1 MRTFAYDPAR
11 SFRGWLKTL
20 THHALHDFVEGRNPV
35 GARAGGGSQV
45 LEALH
50 AVEAREDLLRRLDDE
65 FDRELFDEAMAR
77 VRLRVEPR
85 TWDAFR
91 LLSLEGCSGAQ
102 AAEKLG
108 MKVATVFV
116 AKSKVLRMLQE
127 ETRSL
132 DKPDPACEE
141 R

>member
-1 MRTFAYDPAR
+1 
-11 SFRGWLKTL
+11 
-20 THHALHDFVEGRNPV
+20 
-35 GARAGGGSQV
+35 V